1 MNGRRPAKGDDDRVE
16 DGAADSIVSFGAPLT
31 AALVDDCDGTGDSS
45 GDEAGGSRLGKSPVQ
60 GTQALWKGIQILE
73 LIAQSPIPPRFTDL
87 LDRSGLP
94 KGTLY
99 RLLQA
104 LVDGRL
110 VKFMP
115 ANNTYHLGLRLFEMA
130 HQVWADFDLRA
141 AAAPELKRMLALTGE
156 TARLALLAD
165 GATLYIEQLDPAGQ
179 AIRLANSVGGRAPA
193 HASALGK
200 AMLAYLAP
208 EARHR
213 FLAAGALERRTP
225 HTITEPEELKRELD
239 LTEARGYAVSLEELD
254 LGVNAVAAPVLDQK
268 AEPIGAIGIAGPA
281 FRLTPE
287 RLHALGREVIEAANR
302 ISGNVGE
309 IAMSISV
316 TPRPAAEATPGVH
329 AVIPSSCFIGEGP
342 VWLEKTG
349 RLLWVDVLAPAV
361 LIGNP
366 ADGTYRSVPAPE
378 VIGCIVP
385 RRRGGF
391 VAASR
396 SGFKAVDL
404 DSGTFTA
411 LVATESD
418 LPSNR
423 FNAGKCDRL
432 GRFWAGSMSL
442 AAAPNKGTLWRLDP
456 DGGAHAM
463 ATGIHVSNGLGW
475 SPDDRRFYHT
485 DTPKREIYVYDFDL
499 ASGTIEN
506 RRVFARVPEDAGFPD
521 GIAVDA
527 EGFVWSAQWDAW
539 RVTRYAPD
547 GRIDRVLHLP
557 VPRPGSLAFGGPG
570 LTTLFITSARARL
583 SAAQLAEAPL
593 SGSVFAFEAGV
604 AGQPTVAFAG

>member
-1 MNGRRPAKGDDDRVE
+1 MDGRRAPDTTEESQGDSLID
-16 DGAADSIVSFGAPLT
+16 
-31 AALVDDCDGTGDSS
+31 AALDALGDA
-45 GDEAGGSRLGKSPVQ
+45 DAAETGSRLGKSPVQ

-73 LIAQSPIPPRFTDL
+73 LIAQSPVPPRFTDL
-87 LDRSGLP
+87 LERSGLP

-115 ANNTYHLGLRLFEMA
+115 ANSTYHLGLRLFEMA
-130 HQVWADFDLRA
+130 HKVWADFDLRA
-141 AAAPELKRMLALTGE
+141 AAAPELKRMLALTNE
-156 TARLALLAD
+156 TVRLALLAD
-165 GATLYIEQLDPAGQ
+165 GAILYIEQLEPAGQ
-179 AIRLANSVGGRAPA
+179 AVRLANSVGGRAPA

-213 FLAAGALERRTP
+213 FLMNAPHDRLTP
-225 HTITEPEELKRELD
+225 HTITEPEELRRELD
-239 LTEARGYAVSLEELD
+239 LTEARGYAVSLEELN

-281 FRLTPE
+281 FRLTPDK
-287 RLHALGREVIEAANR
+287 LHALGREVIEAANR

-316 TPRPAAEATPGVH
+316 TPRPAADTTPGL
-329 AVIPSSCFIGEGP
+329 APVIPSSCFIGEGP
-342 VWLEKTG
+342 VWLEKPG

-361 LIGNP
+361 LVGNP
-366 ADGTYRSVPAPE
+366 DDGSYRSYPAPE

-385 RRRGGF
+385 RRRGGY
-391 VAASR
+391 VAATR

-411 LVATESD
+411 LAATESD
-418 LPSNR
+418 LPANR

-442 AAAPNKGTLWRLDP
+442 AATPGKGTLWRLDP
-456 DGGAHAM
+456 DGAAHAM

-475 SPDDRRFYHT
+475 SPDDKTFYHT
-485 DTPKREIYVYDFDL
+485 DTPKREIYAYDFDL
-499 ASGTIEN
+499 DTGAIAN
-506 RRVFARVPEDAGFPD
+506 RRVFVRVPDDAGFPD

-527 EGFVWSAQWDAW
+527 DGFVWSAQWDAW

-547 GRIDRVLHLP
+547 GRVDRVVHLP
-557 VPRPGSLAFGGPG
+557 VPRPGSLAFGGAD
-570 LTTLFITSARARL
+570 LKTLFITSARARL

-593 SGSVFAFEAGV
+593 SGSVFALETAV
-604 AGQPTVAFAG
+604 RGQPTVAFAG

>member
-1 MNGRRPAKGDDDRVE
+1 MEDDRMDGRRTPDEDDDSLG
-16 DGAADSIVSFGAPLT
+16 DAAF
-31 AALVDDCDGTGDSS
+31 AALSS
-45 GDEAGGSRLGKSPVQ
+45 DAHGDEGGSRLGKSPVQ

-73 LIAQSPIPPRFTDL
+73 LIAQSPVPPRFTDL
-87 LDRSGLP
+87 LERSGLP

-115 ANNTYHLGLRLFEMA
+115 ANSTYHLGLRLFEMA
-130 HQVWADFDLRA
+130 HKVWADFDLRA
-141 AAAPELKRMLALTGE
+141 AAAPELKRMLAMAGE
-156 TARLALLAD
+156 TVRLGLFAD
-165 GATLYIEQLDPAGQ
+165 GQVVYIEQLEPAGQ

-200 AMLAYLAP
+200 AMLAYLSP

-213 FLAAGALERRTP
+213 FLMSGPLDRLTP
-225 HTITEPEELKRELD
+225 NTITEPDELRRELD

-254 LGVNAVAAPVLDQK
+254 LGVNSVAAPVLDQK

-287 RLHALGREVIEAANR
+287 KLHALGREVIEAANR

-316 TPRPAAEATPGVH
+316 TPRPSAETTPGL
-329 AVIPSSCFIGEGP
+329 APVIPSSCFIGEGP
-342 VWLEKTG
+342 VWLEKSA

-361 LIGNP
+361 LVGNP
-366 ADGTYRSVPAPE
+366 ADGSYKSFPAPE

-391 VAASR
+391 VAATR

-404 DSGTFTA
+404 DSGTFSA
-411 LVATESD
+411 LAATESD
-418 LPSNR
+418 LPANR

-442 AAAPNKGTLWRLDP
+442 AATPGKGTLWRLDA
-456 DGGAHAM
+456 DGTAHAM

-475 SPDDRRFYHT
+475 SPDDRVFYHT
-485 DTPKREIYVYDFDL
+485 DTPKREIYAYDFDL
-499 ASGTIEN
+499 ASGSISN
-506 RRVFARVPEDAGFPD
+506 RRVFVRVPEDAGFPD

-539 RVTRYAPD
+539 RITRYAPD
-547 GRIDRVLHLP
+547 GRVDRVIHMP
-557 VPRPGSLAFGGPG
+557 VPRPGSLAFGGPD

-593 SGSVFAFEAGV
+593 SGSVFALETGIR
-604 AGQPTVAFAG
+604 GQATVAYSG